1 MSLYTM
7 TPDSIRQ
14 ALAAPA
20 PSHPHPEHIYCT
32 VCGGS
37 YHVPLSVVL
46 QCEHC
51 NGTGL
56 EPKRFKFDLEKT
68 ASRHP
73 LPGYE
78 RDHLL
83 KIRQQDF

>member
-1 MSLYTM
+1 MSLYTL

-14 ALAAPA
+14 TLAAPA
-20 PSHPHPEHIYCT
+20 PSHPHPEHLYCK

-37 YHVPLSVVL
+37 YHVPLLVVM
-46 QCEHC
+46 QCEYC

-56 EPKRFKFDLEKT
+56 EPKCFKIDIERW
-68 ASRHP
+68 ASHHP

-78 RDHLL
+78 RDSLFN
-83 KIRQQDF
+83 IR